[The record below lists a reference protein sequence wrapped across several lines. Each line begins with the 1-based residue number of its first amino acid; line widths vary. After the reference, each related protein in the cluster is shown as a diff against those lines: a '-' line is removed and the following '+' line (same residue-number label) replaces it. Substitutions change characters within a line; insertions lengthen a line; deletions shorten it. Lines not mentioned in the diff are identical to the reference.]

1 MTSISWLLSFLQ
13 VESEFELMNNNSSSL
28 SPTTTNVTP
37 SHNDRCIK
45 KRRLSISNIQKS
57 SDSEFLNT
65 SSSTNVHRTPMF
77 LQTFSLVAR
86 VNFYFLIFKL
96 NKNYSFFSYLIYV
109 HWILNI
115 HNFQRMS

>member
-13 VESEFELMNNNSSSL
+13 VESEFELMNNNSSS

-57 SDSEFLNT
+57 SSSSDSEFLKT
-65 SSSTNVHRTPMF
+65 SFTTNVHRTPMF
-77 LQTFSLVAR
+77 LQTFSIVVR
-86 VNFYFLIFKL
+86 VKFLFL
-96 NKNYSFFSYLIYV
+96 N
-109 HWILNI
+109 
-115 HNFQRMS
+115 